1 MSKKKKIIIAVIIAI
16 LAIAI
21 IVGIVVAV
29 KMNGKSAAAASG
41 VYAQKVSDVM
51 YSSGTVDK
59 YSGVVEAADSLDIK
73 TDAEKTVKDIL
84 VEEGDEVQVGTPL
97 FTYDTDEL
105 SAKRDSAA
113 LELEGLNNT
122 LSGYDAQ
129 ITQLT
134 NEKKSASKD
143 QQLDYTLQIQQVQ
156 TQQKQT
162 QYDIASKQA
171 EIAKYDESINNAT
184 VTSTMVGMVKKINE
198 NQSTD
203 QSDSAFMTIIST
215 GDYRVKGTI
224 DEQSYYYSGLSE
236 GMSVIVR
243 SRVDDTKTWMGTISK
258 VDTENPQK
266 DNSSSYVSSDD
277 SSTETASKY
286 NFYIQLASSED
297 MLLGQHVF
305 IEPDYGQ
312 SEVKE
317 GIWIDES
324 YIVQDD
330 GDAYV
335 WVMNSKNKL
344 EKRTVELGDYDADLA
359 MYQIKSGLSEDDY
372 IVWAS
377 DDLYEGEAAQTWEE
391 YLENGGGDEMIDD
404 GIYDTSVDDEMLYDT
419 EFGSFDD
426 EGMTDDGTVDDGSMD
441 DGAVDDGSAEAEV
454 Q

>member
-84 VEEGDEVQVGTPL
+84 VAEGDEVQVGTPL

-198 NQSTD
+198 NQSAD

-266 DNSSSYVSSDD
+266 DNNNGYYSDD

-359 MYQIKSGLSEDDY
+359 MYEIKSGLSEDDY

-419 EFGSFDD
+419 EFGSFDN

>member
-21 IVGIVVAV
+21 IAGIVVAA
-29 KMNGKSAAAASG
+29 KRSSSSAAADSG

-84 VEEGDEVQVGTPL
+84 VAEGDEVQVGTPL

-198 NQSTD
+198 NQSAD

-266 DNSSSYVSSDD
+266 DNNNGYYSDD

-359 MYQIKSGLSEDDY
+359 MYEIKSGLSEDDY

-426 EGMTDDGTVDDGSMD
+426 EGMTDDGTVDDG
-441 DGAVDDGSAEAEV
+441 AVDDGSAEAEV

>member
-84 VEEGDEVQVGTPL
+84 VAEGDEVQVGTPL

-198 NQSTD
+198 NQSAD

-266 DNSSSYVSSDD
+266 DNNNGYYSDD

-359 MYQIKSGLSEDDY
+359 MYEIKSGLSEDDY

-391 YLENGGGDEMIDD
+391 YLENGGGDEMMDD

>member
-16 LAIAI
+16 LTIAI

-84 VEEGDEVQVGTPL
+84 VAEGDEVQVGTPL

-312 SEVKE
+312 SEKKE

-330 GDAYV
+330 KDAYV
-335 WVMNSKNKL
+335 WVMNGKNKL
-344 EKRTVELGDYDADLA
+344 EKRTVELGDYDSNLL
-359 MYQIKSGLSEDDY
+359 MYQIKSGLSESDY
-372 IVWAS
+372 IVWAA
-377 DDLYEGEAAQTWEE
+377 DDLHEGEAVQTWQE
-391 YLENGGGDEMIDD
+391 YIENGGGDDTTD
-404 GIYDTSVDDEMLYDT
+404 GAIYDTSAGEEMLYDT
-419 EFGSFDD
+419 E
-426 EGMTDDGTVDDGSMD
+426 
-441 DGAVDDGSAEAEV
+441 V

>member
-29 KMNGKSAAAASG
+29 KMNGRSAAADSG

-84 VEEGDEVQVGTPL
+84 VSEGDEVQVGTPL

-105 SAKRDSAA
+105 AAKKESAS

-129 ITQLT
+129 IEQLT
-134 NEKKSASKD
+134 KEKKEASKD

-162 QYDIASKQA
+162 QYDIATKQA
-171 EIAKYDESINNAT
+171 EISKYEDSINNAT
-184 VTSTMVGMVKKINE
+184 VTSTMVGVVKKINE
-198 NQSTD
+198 NQSADQTD
-203 QSDSAFMTIIST
+203 NTFMTIIST

-266 DNSSSYVSSDD
+266 DNNNGYVSSDD

-286 NFYIQLASSED
+286 NFYIQLASSDD

-312 SEVKE
+312 SEIKE

-335 WVMNSKNKL
+335 WVMNDKSKL
-344 EKRTVELGDYDADLA
+344 EKRTVELGDFDADLS
-359 MYQIKSGLSEDDY
+359 MYEIKSGLSEDDY

-377 DDLYEGEAAQTWEE
+377 DDLYEGEAVQTWEE

-404 GIYDTSVDDEMLYDT
+404 GMYDTSVDDEMLYDT
-419 EFGSFDD
+419 EGGSFDE
-426 EGMTDDGTVDDGSMD
+426 EGMTDEGMVDDGSID
-441 DGAVDDGSAEAEV
+441 DGAVDAGSAEAEV

>member
-84 VEEGDEVQVGTPL
+84 VAEGDEVQVGTPL

-198 NQSTD
+198 NQSAD

-266 DNSSSYVSSDD
+266 DNNNGYYSDD

-359 MYQIKSGLSEDDY
+359 MYEIKSGLSEDDY

>member
-29 KMNGKSAAAASG
+29 KMNGKSAATDSG

-84 VEEGDEVQVGTPL
+84 VAEGDEVQVGTPL

-198 NQSTD
+198 NQSAD

-266 DNSSSYVSSDD
+266 DNNNGYYSDD

-312 SEVKE
+312 SEIKE

-359 MYQIKSGLSEDDY
+359 MYEIKSGLSEDDY

-404 GIYDTSVDDEMLYDT
+404 GMFDTSVDDEMLYDT
-419 EFGSFDD
+419 EGGSFDE
-426 EGMTDDGTVDDGSMD
+426 EGMTDEGMVDDGSMD